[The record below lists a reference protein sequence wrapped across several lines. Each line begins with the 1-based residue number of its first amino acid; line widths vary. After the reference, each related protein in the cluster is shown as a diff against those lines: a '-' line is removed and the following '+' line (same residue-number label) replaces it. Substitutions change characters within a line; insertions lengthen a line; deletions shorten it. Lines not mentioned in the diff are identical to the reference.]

1 MLEGESDQSLTRQL
15 TFLHER
21 ALPDLGSNIKCGNS
35 LIGPDLYESRLALDE
50 DEKYRIN
57 AFDWKAEFSA
67 IMQVGGFDAVI
78 GNPPY
83 GTMITP
89 AQMNYFSTRYH
100 HQDYQLDYYLLFLE
114 RYELLVKSNGLL
126 GVIVSNTWLQSVTLR
141 KVRQYLAS
149 QYQWLRIL
157 YLPEKI
163 FRAVVDTHVLIFQ
176 KTANAASNT
185 GDLSIDVRRGNN
197 IMPWHTLPQKDI
209 PRDGSSINIVA
220 PIAAQQLLGRITGRS
235 VPLKD
240 IASVFNGVKPFE
252 KGKGNPPQTEK
263 IMEEKP
269 YVREGAMPGEGWSPL
284 LRGSLIQ
291 RYKTIWNHD
300 YWIQYGPWLAAPRD
314 PFIFEAPS
322 KIMVRQTG
330 DSLIATL
337 VGQKFIARDNL
348 HIVLPKDLQ
357 YDLRYI
363 LGIINSKLLDFV
375 YTLINPE
382 KGEALAQVKK
392 YHVEQLPILP
402 VNFDDPQQHA
412 CHDRMVALVEKML
425 TLQKQ
430 HAAAKTQHEKDN
442 LQRQIDATD
451 GQIDKLVYELYGLM
465 EEEIKLVEG
474 ASVARMG

>member
-1 MLEGESDQSLTRQL
+1 
-15 TFLHER
+15 
-21 ALPDLGSNIKCGNS
+21 
-35 LIGPDLYESRLALDE
+35 
-50 DEKYRIN
+50 
-57 AFDWKAEFSA
+57 
-67 IMQVGGFDAVI
+67 MQVGGFDTVI

-269 YVREGAMPGEGWSPL
+269 MLFFSPKMMPKPTSVTPPR
-284 LRGSLIQ
+284 LRP
-291 RYKTIWNHD
+291 T
-300 YWIQYGPWLAAPRD
+300 PPRASD
-314 PFIFEAPS
+314 R
-322 KIMVRQTG
+322 RQT
-330 DSLIATL
+330 
-337 VGQKFIARDNL
+337 
-348 HIVLPKDLQ
+348 
-357 YDLRYI
+357 LRC
-363 LGIINSKLLDFV
+363 S
-375 YTLINPE
+375 
-382 KGEALAQVKK
+382 A
-392 YHVEQLPILP
+392 
-402 VNFDDPQQHA
+402 
-412 CHDRMVALVEKML
+412 
-425 TLQKQ
+425 
-430 HAAAKTQHEKDN
+430 
-442 LQRQIDATD
+442 
-451 GQIDKLVYELYGLM
+451 
-465 EEEIKLVEG
+465 
-474 ASVARMG
+474 